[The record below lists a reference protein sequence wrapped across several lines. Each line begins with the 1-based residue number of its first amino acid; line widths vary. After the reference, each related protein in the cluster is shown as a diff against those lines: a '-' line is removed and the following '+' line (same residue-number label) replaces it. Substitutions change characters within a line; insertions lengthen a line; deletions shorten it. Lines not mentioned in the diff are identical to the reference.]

1 MSDTLQPLRVSLV
14 QGDTRW
20 HDAAANRTYY
30 GEKVRALRGS
40 TDLIVL
46 PETFTSGFT
55 NETLGNAETMDGESL
70 RWLRSLAGEVDCVV
84 TGSLVTRI
92 GEQCVNR
99 LVWMRSDGGYAIY
112 DKRHLFRMAR
122 EHERYAA
129 GDTRLIVE
137 LNGWRICPLVCYD
150 LRFPVWIRN
159 RYGNTVA
166 GRFDY
171 DLVLFVANWPSPRR
185 YAWQTLLRARAI
197 ENLSYCV
204 GVNRVGSDG
213 NGLTYAGDSAVLD
226 FLGQPLAELGA
237 SELVVTVT
245 LDPAALAAHRERFPA
260 WMDADAF
267 ELVEP
272 GMGNRE

>member
-1 MSDTLQPLRVSLV
+1 MTEPKAPLRVSLI

-20 HDAAANRTYY
+20 HDAAANREYY

-40 TDLIVL
+40 TDLVVL

-55 NETLGNAETMDGESL
+55 NETLGNAETMEGESL
-70 RWLRSLAGEVDCVV
+70 RWLRALAADVGCVI
-84 TGSLVTRI
+84 TGSMVTRV
-92 GEQCVNR
+92 GEKCVNR
-99 LVWMRSDGGYAIY
+99 LVWMRPDGSFELY

-129 GDTRLIVE
+129 GEQRLIVE
-137 LNGWRICPLVCYD
+137 LGGWRICPLVCYD

-159 RYGNTVA
+159 RYGKTVA
-166 GRFDY
+166 DRFDY

-197 ENLSYCV
+197 ENLSYCI
-204 GVNRVGSDG
+204 GVNRVGTDG
-213 NGLTYAGDSAVLD
+213 NGLHYAGDSAVLD
-226 FLGQPLAELGA
+226 FLGQPIVELGA
-237 SELVVTVT
+237 SELVVTAT
-245 LDPAALAAHRERFPA
+245 LDPTALAAHRERFPA

-267 ELVEP
+267 ELA
-272 GMGNRE
+272 